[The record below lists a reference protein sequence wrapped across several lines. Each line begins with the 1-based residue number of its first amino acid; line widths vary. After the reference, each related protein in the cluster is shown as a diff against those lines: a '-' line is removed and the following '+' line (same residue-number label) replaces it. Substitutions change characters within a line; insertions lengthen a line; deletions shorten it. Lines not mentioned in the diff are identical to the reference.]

1 VTNPPKR
8 AGGAFGRAMGTE
20 VASGGYGASNDIF
33 CRVVGDG
40 APLLLLHGL
49 MVSGAMFVISYV
61 PSGSKRLAGDDA
73 GRVRHVGIR
82 RRFLP
87 RHIDI
92 VC

>member
-1 VTNPPKR
+1 
-8 AGGAFGRAMGTE
+8 MGTE

-61 PSGSKRLAGDDA
+61 PSVSALRATTLVVSCISGYGDDFCR
-73 GRVRHVGIR
+73 GT
-82 RRFLP
+82 
-87 RHIDI
+87 
-92 VC
+92 